1 MIIYK
6 KKKNINKYINGKYRT
21 LERSVEKPHN

>member
-1 MIIYK
+1 MIIY